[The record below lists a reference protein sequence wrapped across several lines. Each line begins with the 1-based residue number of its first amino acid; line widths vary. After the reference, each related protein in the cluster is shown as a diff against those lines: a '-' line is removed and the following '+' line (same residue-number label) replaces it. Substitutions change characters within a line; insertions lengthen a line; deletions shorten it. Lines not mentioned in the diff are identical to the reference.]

1 MVLLVVN
8 VCDSP
13 LSESDYVTL
22 GEMMMGIRREIVF
35 LRECED
41 EVEDE
46 EYEKKLAEWRQV
58 L

>member
-1 MVLLVVN
+1 MLLVVN

-13 LSESDYVTL
+13 LSESDYVAL

-41 EVEDE
+41 GVEDE

>member
-1 MVLLVVN
+1 MLLVVN

-41 EVEDE
+41 GMEDE
-46 EYEKKLAEWRQV
+46 AYEKKLAEWRQV